1 MTDEVLAINRRTW
14 LFGPDTPLA
23 VHVHQG
29 EGVRHRWR
37 WSVVHTG
44 TGGTDER
51 MSSVRGW
58 STEAEAKEAA
68 RAFFGLLDIKF
79 EEVPQ

>member
-29 EGVRHRWR
+29 KGVRHRWR

-44 TGGTDER
+44 TGETVGLST
-51 MSSVRGW
+51 VRGW
-58 STEAEAKEAA
+58 ATEAEAKEAA
-68 RAFFGLLDIKF
+68 RAFFGLLDIKLQ
-79 EEVPQ
+79 EV

>member
-23 VHVHQG
+23 VHVHQDAG
-29 EGVRHRWR
+29 ARHRWW

-44 TGGTDER
+44 TDRSELIAPAP
-51 MSSVRGW
+51 GW
-58 STEAEAKEAA
+58 ATEAEAKEAA
-68 RAFFGLLDIKF
+68 RAFFGLLDIKLV
-79 EEVPQ
+79 EVPQ